1 MSTRTGP
8 WASAAPGPA
17 VARAAL
23 TEPPASSRL
32 NPDVGAARPAVA
44 PGGLTLLVMGDPAAL
59 RAGRLGRPPV
69 NNYSTATAR
78 ARPAKGA
85 PPAASPVKVSDVTI
99 RSLSDVFKMLAD
111 RSRLTIV
118 LALAQD
124 GELHVSA
131 LCDLLGQSQPAVSHH
146 LTLMRMAGLVGYRRD
161 GKHNF
166 YHLASR
172 HV

>member
-1 MSTRTGP
+1 
-8 WASAAPGPA
+8 
-17 VARAAL
+17 
-23 TEPPASSRL
+23 
-32 NPDVGAARPAVA
+32 
-44 PGGLTLLVMGDPAAL
+44 
-59 RAGRLGRPPV
+59 V
-69 NNYSTATAR
+69 NNHSAATAR
-78 ARPAKGA
+78 ARPAKA
-85 PPAASPVKVSDVTI
+85 PPSSPIKVSEATI

-146 LTLMRMAGLVGYRRD
+146 LTLMRMAGLVGFRRD
-161 GKHNF
+161 GKHNY

-172 HV
+172 HVRDLLEQFFADSGNGHRQLLFDDFSLTFRRR

>member
-1 MSTRTGP
+1 AG
-8 WASAAPGPA
+8 
-17 VARAAL
+17 RAY
-23 TEPPASSRL
+23 SSCH
-32 NPDVGAARPAVA
+32 GRPA
-44 PGGLTLLVMGDPAAL
+44 PR
-59 RAGRLGRPPV
+59 RAGRLGRPAV
-69 NNYSTATAR
+69 TNHYTATVR
-78 ARPAKGA
+78 ARPAKGP
-85 PPAASPVKVSDVTI
+85 PPAAAPVKVSDATI

-118 LALAQD
+118 LALSQE

-146 LTLMRMAGLVGYRRD
+146 LTLMRMAGLVGFRRD

-172 HV
+172 HVRDLLEQFFADSGNGHRQLLFDDFALTFR